1 MKALIIAA
9 TAAASLL
16 ASAASAATAQ
26 QASAAPAN
34 PGPVIPGVCVYYNAR
49 LLAQSSAGQA
59 VEARMQQLAQEVQGE
74 LQPYATAIQTEAQQL
89 QTSGASLPADQMQQ
103 RRQALQQ
110 RAQEAQQLE
119 ATRENELRYTLGMQR
134 QAITEAVSPILT
146 ALYQEKGC
154 GLLLDRESV
163 FMMNPA
169 MDVTD
174 LAIQRLN
181 TALPTLSFNRM
192 TVPAQTQAQ
201 PAAAR

>member
-9 TAAASLL
+9 TAAASLI
-16 ASAASAATAQ
+16 ATAASAQ
-26 QASAAPAN
+26 QAPAN

-74 LQPYATAIQTEAQQL
+74 LQPYATQIQSEAQQL
-89 QTSGASLPADQMQQ
+89 QTSGSSLPADQLQQ

-119 ATRENELRYTLGMQR
+119 STRENELRYTLGMQR

-181 TALPTLSFNRM
+181 TALPTLSFNRLP
-192 TVPAQTQAQ
+192 VPAQTQAQ
-201 PAAAR
+201 PAAAN

>member
-1 MKALIIAA
+1 MKALIIAV
-9 TAAASLL
+9 TAAASLV
-16 ASAASAATAQ
+16 ATAASAQ
-26 QASAAPAN
+26 QAAAPSN

-49 LLAQSSAGQA
+49 LLAQSAAGQA

-74 LQPYATAIQTEAQQL
+74 LQPYATAIQSEAQQL
-89 QTSGASLPADQMQQ
+89 QTSGASLPAADLQS

-119 ATRENELRYTLGMQR
+119 GTRENELRYTLAMQR

-169 MDVTD
+169 MDLTD
-174 LAIQRLN
+174 TAIQRLN

-192 TVPAQTQAQ
+192 AVPAQQSQQ
-201 PAAAR
+201 PAAAN